1 MARSKGFTLIELLVV
16 IAIIAVLMAI
26 IMPALN
32 SVKKKAATT
41 VCLSNTKNLSLGW
54 YMYMGDNDGRIMSSE
69 DNGIDRNGTYVGWCG
84 VPRNVSGNTLSNTQA
99 EPPVTDE
106 DEKRGIEVG
115 VLYPYIKDADAYH
128 CPADNVRKSMYDQT
142 KVFVSYGVPMCLNGY
157 PNSSS
162 AQYNTQIKIFDEIKA
177 PATRYVFVESAET
190 RNWNS
195 SHHFVLGAPEYTGNM
210 EQWGWWGPMAVNHG
224 DSSVLGFCD
233 GHSEVR
239 KWRDQFTIER
249 VDKLIR
255 QGVGTYGIEYPPDGQ
270 TQDINYMAKG
280 WAYRFKGD

>member
-1 MARSKGFTLIELLVV
+1 MARLKGFTLIELLVV
-16 IAIIAVLMAI
+16 IAIIALLMAI

-32 SVKKKAATT
+32 AVKKKAATT
-41 VCLSNTKNLSLGW
+41 VCLTNTKNLALGW
-54 YMYMGDNDGRIMSSE
+54 YMYMGDNDDRIMSSE
-69 DNGIDRNGTYVGWCG
+69 DNGIDKNGTYVGWCG
-84 VPRNVSGNTLSNTQA
+84 VPRNASGTSLSNTQA
-99 EPPVTDE
+99 DPPVTDE

-128 CPADNVRKSMYDQT
+128 CPSDNVRKSLYDRT
-142 KVFVSYGVPMCLNGY
+142 GVFVSYGVPMCLYGVLS
-157 PNSSS
+157 PSSS
-162 AQYNTQIKIFDEIKA
+162 GYNMQIKTFGEITS

-195 SHHFVLGAPEYTGNM
+195 SHHFVIGSPEHTGNT
-210 EQWGWWGPMAVNHG
+210 QWGWWGPMAVNHG

-239 KWRDQFTIER
+239 KWRDRFTIER
-249 VDKLIR
+249 VDKLIA
-255 QGVGTYGIEYPPDGQ
+255 QGGGSYGIEYPPDGQ

-280 WAYRFKGD
+280 WAYRHKGN